1 MSGTATRTEKFHQ
14 AALTYLGG
22 AILVVLL
29 TLFLGGT
36 PERKASEVRYL
47 LFAVPVLAVLTLLIY
62 KEHVLLT
69 RFLAVL
75 AGIRTLV
82 FLSNFLGLRIGIDF
96 RAFAPQFS
104 TENLF
109 TFNYLYLATGLLT
122 GFICYML
129 ARAGWDL

>member
-1 MSGTATRTEKFHQ
+1 MATQSEKFHQ
-14 AALTYLGG
+14 AAFTYFGV
-22 AILVVLL
+22 AIIVVLL

-36 PERKASEVRYL
+36 PERKVSEIRYL
-47 LFAVPVLAVLTLLIY
+47 IFAIPVLAILALLIY
-62 KEHVLLT
+62 KGYRTLT
-69 RFLAVL
+69 RVLAVL

-96 RAFAPQFS
+96 RSFTPQFS
-104 TENLF
+104 TENFF
-109 TFNYLYLATGLLT
+109 TFNYLYLVTGLLT